1 MLGAPRR
8 NAKLQLG
15 KVICEEGVC
24 DSRGQFISVLVD
36 SLLEITLPDRPRTDP
51 GVRNYRTGLLNGTRF
66 ALAVIARLL
75 FSTVRFSS
83 VLQPYMSGRCYYVP
97 LLAPSPCERLSRLR
111 VVWASLTSQRPSAR
125 LLLGWQG
132 VPVFRF
138 RTPDVLDF
146 TIIPHCKLA

>member
-75 FSTVRFSS
+75 FSTVRFSF
-83 VLQPYMSGRCYYVP
+83 VLQSYMSGRCF
-97 LLAPSPCERLSRLR
+97 LCGLR
-111 VVWASLTSQRPSAR
+111 
-125 LLLGWQG
+125 
-132 VPVFRF
+132 
-138 RTPDVLDF
+138 
-146 TIIPHCKLA
+146 TIAGPFPM